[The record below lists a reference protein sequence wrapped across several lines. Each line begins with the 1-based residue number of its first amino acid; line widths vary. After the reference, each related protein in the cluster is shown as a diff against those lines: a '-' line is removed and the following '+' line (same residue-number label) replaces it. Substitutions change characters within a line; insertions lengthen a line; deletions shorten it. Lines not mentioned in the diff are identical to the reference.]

1 MSRPPMPIIVVA
13 TGRKVF
19 SSEKKT
25 QLKSRTLRKMREGC
39 GTRQALPLFGLC
51 TERRLYQSLCLP
63 AGVPSDQ
70 SATPTKNT
78 RIGGSPFIWD
88 GSFDEK
94 NQ

>member
-1 MSRPPMPIIVVA
+1 MASVSSANKKLTVRSDDFRFARQSPAIQKVNQRRERC
-13 TGRKVF
+13 RK
-19 SSEKKT
+19 S
-25 QLKSRTLRKMREGC
+25 L
-39 GTRQALPLFGLC
+39 TRM
-51 TERRLYQSLCLP
+51 YQSLCLP

-70 SATPTKNT
+70 SATTTKNT

>member
-1 MSRPPMPIIVVA
+1 MRLWAFGLIAPDERQN
-13 TGRKVF
+13 RKVKVPGAAMDEF
-19 SSEKKT
+19 
-25 QLKSRTLRKMREGC
+25 LY
-39 GTRQALPLFGLC
+39 LPGVLASDIGLC

-70 SATPTKNT
+70 SATGTKNT

-88 GSFDEK
+88 GSCDEK